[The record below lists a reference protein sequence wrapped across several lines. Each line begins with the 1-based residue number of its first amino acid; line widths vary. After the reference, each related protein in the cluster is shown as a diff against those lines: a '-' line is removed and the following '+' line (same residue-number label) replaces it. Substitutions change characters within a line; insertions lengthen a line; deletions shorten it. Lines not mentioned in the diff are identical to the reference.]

1 MVIDIDRDIYISEG
15 LSDESEGNSDGPKNG
30 GRKTTV
36 TKQKKTHGGNRAQP
50 NICFDFERDRTGF
63 GDRFITSVYLV
74 APGCR
79 VCVHMMVACPRVRV
93 GGHVCVACRPTPSP
107 DAHQGNVLRAP
118 VRFASGQERLE
129 VGPRVVYLRGGGS
142 KREERD
148 TEEGIVCKGMIVY
161 LSFTLSLSLSLSL
174 SL

>member
-15 LSDESEGNSDGPKNG
+15 LSDKSEGNSDGPKNG

-36 TKQKKTHGGNRAQP
+36 TKKKKNHGGNRAQP

-74 APGCR
+74 APGR
-79 VCVHMMVACPRVRV
+79 LVCVHVMAALSPCTCWWTRMCCLSAV
-93 GGHVCVACRPTPSP
+93 TPSP

-118 VRFASGQERLE
+118 VRFASGHERLE
-129 VGPRVVYLRGGGS
+129 VGSGGVPERRRESGGR
-142 KREERD
+142 KRH
-148 TEEGIVCKGMIVY
+148 
-161 LSFTLSLSLSLSL
+161 
-174 SL
+174 

>member
-15 LSDESEGNSDGPKNG
+15 LSDKSEGNSDGPKNG

-36 TKQKKTHGGNRAQP
+36 TKKKKNHGGNRAQP

-74 APGCR
+74 APGR
-79 VCVHMMVACPRVRV
+79 LVCVHVMAALSPCTCWWTRMCCLSAV
-93 GGHVCVACRPTPSP
+93 TPSP

-129 VGPRVVYLRGGGS
+129 
-142 KREERD
+142 KKEREKKNCQCDWRLFF
-148 TEEGIVCKGMIVY
+148 C
-161 LSFTLSLSLSLSL
+161 
-174 SL
+174 